1 MGLVYLAVDP
11 EQSLNLN
18 DSRPLAFDYEVLQ
31 QDGNTGQQFAS
42 AVDERLTQWN
52 LYAHVITGHNVAD
65 ILAQIE
71 EAAENLS
78 ELTFRRGRLGNWRSR
93 SASCPS
99 RGPAMVDTAT
109 DLADSDPD
117 LRRTCASANV
127 HSWYLDPTHDSPRL
141 PITAALVSAVL
152 VARSMGWCSW
162 TRLDL
167 DRLITVSTTGR
178 L

>member
-1 MGLVYLAVDP
+1 MKRATNMPHSARPFAQPPRATGSLASRTVASIASTHGGVGLVYLAVDP

-18 DSRPLAFDYEVLQ
+18 DSRPLALDYEVLQ
-31 QDGNTGQQFAS
+31 KDGSTGQQFAS

-93 SASCPS
+93 SASCPKPRPCHGRHRHRS
-99 RGPAMVDTAT
+99 RRQRSGSAAHP
-109 DLADSDPD
+109 
-117 LRRTCASANV
+117 RFGECAQ
-127 HSWYLDPTHDSPRL
+127 
-141 PITAALVSAVL
+141 LVSGPDA
-152 VARSMGWCSW
+152 
-162 TRLDL
+162 
-167 DRLITVSTTGR
+167 
-178 L
+178 